1 MTAILNT
8 HFYNIQ
14 KTKKWLILQ
23 HSESMIIIKKSTSEI
38 ILTDVEGDFECD
50 TRIDELLDKIK
61 KDFDEDNDF
70 TSEKQVENDI
80 QFRFRKF
87 IRKN

>member
-14 KTKKWLILQ
+14 NTKKWLILQ
-23 HSESMIIIKKSTSEI
+23 QSESIIIKKSTSEI

>member
-1 MTAILNT
+1 MTNFT
-8 HFYNIQ
+8 
-14 KTKKWLILQ
+14 T
-23 HSESMIIIKKSTSEI
+23 SIIIKKSTSEI

>member
-1 MTAILNT
+1 MTNFTTIGIN
-8 HFYNIQ
+8 NN
-14 KTKKWLILQ
+14 
-23 HSESMIIIKKSTSEI
+23 KKSTSEI

>member
-1 MTAILNT
+1 MTNFTTIRIN
-8 HFYNIQ
+8 NN
-14 KTKKWLILQ
+14 
-23 HSESMIIIKKSTSEI
+23 KKSTSEI

>member
-1 MTAILNT
+1 
-8 HFYNIQ
+8 
-14 KTKKWLILQ
+14 
-23 HSESMIIIKKSTSEI
+23 MIIIKKSTSEI

>member
-1 MTAILNT
+1 MTNFTTVKSGINK
-8 HFYNIQ
+8 NN
-14 KTKKWLILQ
+14 
-23 HSESMIIIKKSTSEI
+23 KKSTSEI

-50 TRIDELLDKIK
+50 TKIDQLLNQIE
-61 KDFDEDNDF
+61 KDFDEDHEF
-70 TSEKQVENDI
+70 APEKQVENDI